1 VCVCVCGWERERERE
16 REREKLKTCKYD
28 ENLATPFRPA
38 EKYGIAS
45 TAFAAI
51 MATESE
57 GVTKNLINKRQV

>member
-1 VCVCVCGWERERERE
+1 MPKRMRQHDSVDSEILR
-16 REREKLKTCKYD
+16 KIK

-51 MATESE
+51 MATESD
-57 GVTKNLINKRQV
+57 GVTKNLIKQDVL